1 MYSLAYPR
9 LPGGTAP
16 AKRGIGEPKCIPEL
30 DWSMPLPLLSFSQ
43 PCSPLPPWTHQG
55 NSRARNTGV
64 EASAINIDNF
74 GRVAPTFYR
83 GAQPDG
89 RDYADL
95 KALGIKTIIN
105 LTSDDADPAEQ
116 TMAEQAG
123 IAYVQIPMSTHTAP
137 TAEQLASF
145 LRIVNDPASQPVYVH
160 CVGGRHRT
168 GVMTAAY
175 RMTQEGWTSDQAFRE
190 MKQIQLPGRI
200 SCTPNSRRSFTPI
213 ARQRRRPRRLR
224 PARPP

>member
-1 MYSLAYPR
+1 MHTRAGLVRASAAAFLLATV
-9 LPGGTAP
+9 LAP
-16 AKRGIGEPKCIPEL
+16 AAV
-30 DWSMPLPLLSFSQ
+30 DAS
-43 PCSPLPPWTHQG
+43 G

-190 MKQIQLPGRI
+190 MKQYNFGADFLHPEFKAFVY
-200 SCTPNSRRSFTPI
+200 SY
-213 ARQRRRPRRLR
+213 R
-224 PARPP
+224 PATAAASATASSSAAAVK